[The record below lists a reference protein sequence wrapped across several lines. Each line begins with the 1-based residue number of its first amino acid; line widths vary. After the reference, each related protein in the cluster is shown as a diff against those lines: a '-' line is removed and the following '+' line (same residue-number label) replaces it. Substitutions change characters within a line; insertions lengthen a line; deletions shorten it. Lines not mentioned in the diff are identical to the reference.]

1 MFPVQANAV
10 FVSMSQALI
19 EALHQLGWHF
29 YSFIGAGGVR
39 LMCSW
44 ATEEEDIE
52 ALVRDLRAI
61 SGP

>member
-1 MFPVQANAV
+1 VQANAV
-10 FVSMSQALI
+10 FVSMSQQLI

-44 ATEEEDIE
+44 ATEEADIE
-52 ALVRDLRAI
+52 ALVEDVRI
-61 SGP
+61 CNSF